1 MTKKERGNFGSKLG
15 VILAS
20 AGSAV
25 GLGNIWRFPYETG
38 NHGGAAFILIY
49 LGCIL
54 LLGLPIM
61 IAEFLIGRHS
71 QANTARA
78 YQILAP
84 GTQWR
89 WVGRMGVLAGF
100 LILGYYSV
108 VAGWTL
114 EYIFEA
120 VSNSFAGKTPAE
132 FISSFQSFSS
142 NPWRPALWLTLFL
155 LATHFIIVKGV
166 EKGIEK
172 SSKIMMPTLFI
183 IILILVGCSVTLPG
197 AGKGIEF
204 LLKPDFSKVDG
215 NVFLGAMGQAF
226 FSLSLGMGCLCTY
239 ASYFSKNTNLT
250 RTAFSVGIIDT
261 FVAVLAG
268 FIIFPAAFSVGIQ
281 PDAGPSLIFITLPN
295 VFQQAFSVG
304 IIDTFVAVL
313 AGFIIFPAAFSV
325 GIQPDAGPSLIFI
338 TLPNVFQ
345 QAFSGIP
352 ILAYIF
358 SVMFY
363 VLLALAALTST
374 ISLHEVVTA
383 YLHEEF
389 NFTRGKAARLVTTG
403 CILLGILC
411 SLSLGVTKEF
421 TIFGLGMFDL
431 FDFVTA
437 KLMLPLGGLLISIFT
452 GWYLDKKLVWSEITN
467 NGTLKVPTY
476 KLIIFILKYVAP
488 IAISVIFINELGLL
502 K

>member
-295 VFQQAFSVG
+295 VFQQAFS
-304 IIDTFVAVL
+304 
-313 AGFIIFPAAFSV
+313 
-325 GIQPDAGPSLIFI
+325 
-338 TLPNVFQ
+338 
-345 QAFSGIP
+345 GIP

-476 KLIIFILKYVAP
+476 KLIIFILKHVAP

>member
-1 MTKKERGNFGSKLG
+1 MTKKDRGNFGSKLG

-155 LATHFIIVKGV
+155 LATHFIIIKGV

-183 IILILVGCSVTLPG
+183 IILVLVGCSVTLPG
-197 AGKGIEF
+197 ASRGIEF

-239 ASYFSKNTNLT
+239 ASYFSKDTNLT

-295 VFQQAFSVG
+295 VFQQAFS
-304 IIDTFVAVL
+304 
-313 AGFIIFPAAFSV
+313 
-325 GIQPDAGPSLIFI
+325 
-338 TLPNVFQ
+338 
-345 QAFSGIP
+345 GIP
-352 ILAYIF
+352 VLAYIF

-389 NFTRGKAARLVTTG
+389 NFTRGKAARLVTAG

-411 SLSLGVTKEF
+411 SLSLGVTKDF

-467 NGTLKVPTY
+467 NGTLKVPIY